1 MRIKA
6 TETQK
11 LADINDATTL
21 EYYLTVFTKSKI
33 YITSASEI
41 LVLGYT
47 HKRNEGI
54 CSQTNMFMRFIDVLC
69 IMAKNWEEKS
79 NIHRE

>member
-11 LADINDATTL
+11 LAVINDATTL
-21 EYYLTVFTKSKI
+21 EYYMTVFTKSKI
-33 YITSASEI
+33 YLTSASEI
-41 LVLGYT
+41 LILGYT

-54 CSQTNMFMRFIDVLC
+54 CSQTNMF
-69 IMAKNWEEKS
+69 KS
-79 NIHRE
+79 FMHYGQKLGRKSVSTVRG